1 MRKPKSPLPTAIL
14 SAALLAL
21 ALGGAGPVG
30 SADQADTRQLREAVQ
45 RGELASLDSII
56 EDALR
61 RLPGRVVDVEF
72 DLEDDEYEIEILD
85 ADGRVWELEYR
96 ASTGEFKDMEE
107 D

>member
-1 MRKPKSPLPTAIL
+1 MPKPLLFPRP
-14 SAALLAL
+14 ALLACL
-21 ALGGAGPVG
+21 VLVAD
-30 SADQADTRQLREAVQ
+30 SAAMAQPADPAETRHLREAVQ

-61 RLPGRVVDVEF
+61 RMPGRVVDVEF
-72 DLEDDEYEIEILD
+72 EPDDDEYEIEILD
-85 ADGRVWELEYR
+85 ADGRVWELDYR